1 MAVKIGAM
9 LNSTQRF
16 SSRVTNYIKYRP
28 GYPTAILNL
37 LGNKCGLTNSSAI
50 ADIGS
55 GTGILTELFLKNG
68 NPVFGV
74 EPNLEMREAAERLL
88 NNYPAFRSVPGTAE
102 ATTLPENSIDVIVAG
117 QAFHWFDRAAAHREF
132 LRILKPAGWVALIW
146 NDRNITARPFF
157 KAYEDLLLT
166 YGTDY
171 AAVGHKHADADAI
184 GSFFRSHE
192 FKQAV
197 FPNQQAFDLEGLQ
210 GRLLSSS
217 YAPEPGHPKH
227 LPMLDALDKIFREH
241 QANGKVTFEYDTTV
255 YYGRLSS

>member
-1 MAVKIGAM
+1 M

-16 SSRVTNYIKYRP
+16 SSRVDDYVKYRP
-28 GYPTAILNL
+28 GYPVAILDL
-37 LGNKCGLTNSSAI
+37 LRQECSLTSASTI

-55 GTGILTELFLKNG
+55 GTGILTELLLKNG

-74 EPNLEMREAAERLL
+74 EPNREMRGAAELL
-88 NNYPAFRSVPGTAE
+88 LGNYTAFKSVPGTAE
-102 ATTLPENSIDVIVAG
+102 ATTLSDNSIDMITAG
-117 QAFHWFDRAAAHREF
+117 QAFHWFDRDSAHREF

-171 AAVGHKHADADAI
+171 AAVSHKHADATAI
-184 GSFFRSHE
+184 GSFFGPGG
-192 FKQAV
+192 FKQAA
-197 FPNQQAFDLEGLQ
+197 FPNQQVFDFEGLR

-217 YAPEPGHPKH
+217 YAPEAGHPKH
-227 LPMLDALDKIFREH
+227 LPMLNALDAIFRDHE
-241 QANGKVTFEYDTTV
+241 AGGKVTFEYDTAV